1 MSNDLWV
8 SKRDRSASCD
18 VNIAK
23 DSHILIG
30 RRRVPVHPRPCQI
43 VCLSRKDLYGY
54 CIYSAQPGY
63 VADVQL
69 MNAKCAR
76 YFIRPGNPLTVQPDI
91 RAKIYAL
98 ELKPYLMS
106 AINWRKTKLS
116 SIPPGVAKRTILRH
130 RKV

>member
-1 MSNDLWV
+1 MLKMPRHMETIARLCCGAETIEAKYLV
-8 SKRDRSASCD
+8 ACD
-18 VNIAK
+18 GAK
-23 DSHILIG
+23 S
-30 RRRVPVHPRPCQI
+30 I
-43 VCLSRKDLYGY
+43 VRHSLGLNFAGSTFERMF
-54 CIYSAQPGY
+54 Y